1 VSQNESLAAS
11 VPARTNLAEACAEKL
26 GRRPGHAAP
35 VLKSQHVA
43 RIDSHMTDAGP
54 SQVVAAARRWLKPVI
69 YVLLRCGLTWREFS
83 DLARATYIE
92 VATARFGK
100 RGRPTNVSRTAIL
113 TGMTRRDVRLIR
125 ERLAAAP
132 TAPAAPY
139 SSKASQILT
148 AWHLEPRFQDKKGR
162 PARLRMEGP
171 GATFEELL
179 KHCGAGDV
187 RPSTVL
193 KELVNAGVVRPGKDG
208 RLQALARNYIPQAM
222 DEQIVRLWG
231 TVLGDV
237 AQVYVHNMSRG
248 SRTPTRFERAAK
260 NERIPVAA
268 EAAFRKFIER
278 EGQAFL
284 ERVDAWLTEHELPD
298 GQANADTPTTRMG
311 AGLYQIQDDES

>member
-1 VSQNESLAAS
+1 
-11 VPARTNLAEACAEKL
+11 
-26 GRRPGHAAP
+26 
-35 VLKSQHVA
+35 
-43 RIDSHMTDAGP
+43 MTDAGTP
-54 SQVVAAARRWLKPVI
+54 QVVAATRRWLKPVI

-83 DLARATYIE
+83 DLAKASYVE
-92 VATARFGK
+92 VAMARFGK
-100 RGRPTNVSRTAIL
+100 RGRPTNVSRTAML

-125 ERLAAAP
+125 ERLAAV
-132 TAPAAPY
+132 TAAPPLPY
-139 SSKASQILT
+139 ASKASQILS

-193 KELVNAGVVRPGKDG
+193 KELVNAGVVRQGKDG

-237 AQVYVHNMSRG
+237 ANVYVHNMSRRA
-248 SRTPTRFERAAK
+248 RTPTRFERAAK

-268 EAAFRKFIER
+268 EAAFRKFLER

-284 ERVDAWLTEHELPD
+284 ERVDAWLTEHELAD
-298 GQANADTPTTRMG
+298 GQSGSDTPTTRMG
-311 AGLYQIQDDES
+311 AGLYQIQDDET